1 MTFVFVDTTGLESL
15 AELIYLNLS
24 YNQLTYVPITHEA
37 APLTRLMLAYN
48 NIEQLLAVSELTNLE
63 HLDLAG
69 NCLMHH
75 DALAPVSGL
84 ARLLSTDLRHNPLS
98 THPRHRE
105 IASSWLHPAL
115 ASLGPSLDTVPLS
128 RSELLHVGS
137 SRLIVSPSVSPA
149 RPVSGDQDQEAALA
163 TLDSLETDFHESVS
177 AVGSREGSTV
187 SGFTVSTVSGRTR
200 RRRRRG
206 RKKIREAVITDTEA
220 TDTATTE
227 TEAAAAGDQEAGGVT
242 VQLQGL
248 RERYGDTW
256 LNSGASETLNTI
268 LGIKNQEIRE
278 EDTIGIEKEPSEEKG
293 EVGLMSTGDQM
304 ESTKAASR
312 RRSSDEIP
320 DAIDKADD
328 IIGGEDVKEE
338 TKMPTETAETK
349 PPGEEQSFYS
359 MYGAGDRAASSSPEQ
374 AAQCRVAVL
383 RTIPGDDS
391 GLAEELW
398 LAMDREFIR
407 EQEAGGGGSGAQ
419 RTRVKWFT
427 HSLEQVELVQPP
439 AAATTG
445 HSDHVTGDKVRLL
458 GHLNQTFIPSRS
470 VGLVCDAFQHGEE
483 GGSGEVV
490 HDDRGWLLHPDGPG
504 GRGAGGRLPPRGPGH
519 QPPVCQVRPRVVS
532 GRGQTVP
539 QLRQRHGP
547 RAGAGA
553 RGRARGG
560 HGGRQPRH
568 PRLRDAR
575 PRSHL

>member
-1 MTFVFVDTTGLESL
+1 M
-15 AELIYLNLS
+15 
-24 YNQLTYVPITHEA
+24 
-37 APLTRLMLAYN
+37 
-48 NIEQLLAVSELTNLE
+48 
-63 HLDLAG
+63 
-69 NCLMHH
+69 
-75 DALAPVSGL
+75 
-84 ARLLSTDLRHNPLS
+84 
-98 THPRHRE
+98 
-105 IASSWLHPAL
+105 
-115 ASLGPSLDTVPLS
+115 
-128 RSELLHVGS
+128 
-137 SRLIVSPSVSPA
+137 
-149 RPVSGDQDQEAALA
+149 
-163 TLDSLETDFHESVS
+163 S

-206 RKKIREAVITDTEA
+206 RKKIREAVITDSEA

-293 EVGLMSTGDQM
+293 EAGVMSTGDQL
-304 ESTKAASR
+304 ESTQPASR

-338 TKMPTETAETK
+338 TKVPAVTAETK
-349 PPGEEQSFYS
+349 PAGEEQSFYS
-359 MYGAGDRAASSSPEQ
+359 MYGAGDRAASGSPEQ

-398 LAMDREFIR
+398 LAIDREFIR
-407 EQEAGGGGSGAQ
+407 EQEAGVGGAQ

-439 AAATTG
+439 AAATG
-445 HSDHVTGDKVRLL
+445 HSDHVTGDKVRSW
-458 GHLNQTFIPSRS
+458 II
-470 VGLVCDAFQHGEE
+470 
-483 GGSGEVV
+483 
-490 HDDRGWLLHPDGPG
+490 
-504 GRGAGGRLPPRGPGH
+504 
-519 QPPVCQVRPRVVS
+519 
-532 GRGQTVP
+532 
-539 QLRQRHGP
+539 
-547 RAGAGA
+547 
-553 RGRARGG
+553 
-560 HGGRQPRH
+560 
-568 PRLRDAR
+568 
-575 PRSHL
+575 